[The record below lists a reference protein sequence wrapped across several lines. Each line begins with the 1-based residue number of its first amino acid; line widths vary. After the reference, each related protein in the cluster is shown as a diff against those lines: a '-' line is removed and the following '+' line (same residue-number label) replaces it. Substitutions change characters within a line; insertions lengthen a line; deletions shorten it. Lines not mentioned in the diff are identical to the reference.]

1 MSARFHWTYEHKLS
15 FVKLVYKHNG
25 HKRTNLSFEIKW
37 KLILATLMQQEEFSE
52 MNLNFKGLRR
62 KFNLFQDEFCFKR
75 FHKKMDDDNVLDGSS
90 EYTKLMLIISKE
102 TAMNKIFFSQFIKKE
117 EEDCENHASS
127 CNTYNNTSSCNT
139 YTEPQL
145 LQMEQEQP
153 EPLTENSLPEQHSP
167 LPEQHSLLPEQHSL
181 LPEQHSLLPEQ
192 QEQHSPLPEQH
203 SLLPEQQEQHSPLP
217 EQQEQHS
224 PLPELHSP
232 FPQQYH
238 SHLPEQPQI
247 DLVDNLDSVQYVQD
261 ENNTTHNDTT
271 SSSFFPQAG
280 PHIEI
285 LSNSFLASMD
295 AFKKNITCHL
305 ETELQRKQEL
315 ENELERKQKLIL
327 EFTKIQNSINAM
339 LAAYK
344 QD

>member
-1 MSARFHWTYEHKLS
+1 
-15 FVKLVYKHNG
+15 
-25 HKRTNLSFEIKW
+25 
-37 KLILATLMQQEEFSE
+37 
-52 MNLNFKGLRR
+52 
-62 KFNLFQDEFCFKR
+62 
-75 FHKKMDDDNVLDGSS
+75 
-90 EYTKLMLIISKE
+90 MLIISKE

-153 EPLTENSLPEQHSP
+153 EPLTENSLP
-167 LPEQHSLLPEQHSL
+167 
-181 LPEQHSLLPEQ
+181 
-192 QEQHSPLPEQH
+192 EQHSPLPEQH